1 MKSDLF
7 IPPKTKQSNEK
18 NLIIKD
24 TTDQEWIL
32 IGHKDMPEDLLN
44 KICLDIFSNIFL
56 SKAPL
61 ILTGIISWTDSSQ
74 IKVEIIGSSKPSND
88 PHIVMIGKDDTNRDF
103 SICMPLSNEKDF
115 EVFNKEKLFL
125 SRDLHLIL
133 NNKAGPY
140 KLLADFLSL
149 ENLKPKKEWE
159 VKLKLKDFEK
169 KLAKEA
175 KHIRDPRKQ
184 SYFRRM
190 AFRLIEDLKTD
201 IPKAQAEGSDIILG
215 SNEIRN
221 SAVEKIRE
229 VAQTID
235 IVSEVD
241 RIFKKWQVPIPRK
254 IKLVLSQVLM
264 RMQQEN

>member
-24 TTDQEWIL
+24 TADQEWIL
-32 IGHKDMPEDLLN
+32 IGHKGMPEDLLN

-61 ILTGIISWTDSSQ
+61 VLTGIISWTDSSQ

-88 PHIVMIGKDDTNRDF
+88 PHIVMVGRDDTNRDF
-103 SICMPLSNEKDF
+103 SICMPLPNEKDF
-115 EVFNKEKLFL
+115 EIFNKEKIFL
-125 SRDLHLIL
+125 SQDLHLIL

-149 ENLKPKKEWE
+149 DDLTPKEVWKLKI
-159 VKLKLKDFEK
+159 KLKDFEK
-169 KLAKEA
+169 KLAREA
-175 KHIRDPRKQ
+175 KYISDPRKQ
-184 SYFRRM
+184 SYFLRM

-201 IPKAQAEGSDIILG
+201 IPKAEAEGSDIILG
-215 SNEIRN
+215 SEEIR
-221 SAVEKIRE
+221 SFTIEKIRE
-229 VAQTID
+229 VAQAID
-235 IVSEVD
+235 IASEVD
-241 RIFKKWQVPIPRK
+241 RIFKSWQVPIPRK

-264 RMQQEN
+264 RIRQEN